1 MHLVMMMMVVIV
13 IALMVMI
20 MVGMF
25 LRMAHFPLVLT
36 LVSNNNILLKV
47 ICYNVVFIH

>member
-1 MHLVMMMMVVIV
+1 MGASVINV
-13 IALMVMI
+13 YDTNDDSEINADDD
-20 MVGMF
+20 
-25 LRMAHFPLVLT
+25 REDTDDDFPLVLT